1 MKKKEMKVC
10 RRNDTM
16 VCRFVVS
23 LLIVLTGTVLLCSCG
38 GDDDDEQTRQPA
50 IEHELLLSESLV
62 DITNERARLTVDI
75 TSADAWK
82 VTTDQQWIAVRPME
96 GKGNAT
102 LSVTC
107 NENTEAKSRQAQLV
121 VTNMHTNQ
129 QRSVTIRQKG
139 REAAAA
145 NYVSHRAI
153 YGNLMK
159 SDDKPYLEITFDK
172 PVTLKSAHYERY
184 MPDWNPEYSDD
195 RCTVHIP
202 FPAGAIGLDVKG
214 TFEVESDDGVAT
226 SVELTFPF
234 YEKGYHVGSSD
245 EGDHILGTLVDDDEQ
260 TLWLSRCRPSQVIQL
275 SLADGTVMKTI
286 DMPFTPGRIT
296 RNPYNGMLYIMP
308 SNTISDLGYADQ
320 LCVVNPQNGIITK
333 TITISPAP
341 DAHPQ
346 HPTIYP
352 RELAFMADGLGI
364 LHLVSKSSDGFEWRY
379 MDSANG
385 DALTLSGYPWYE
397 YRFEHVYEG
406 CNHQSVW
413 ANPYPRSWNII
424 SQMSRSHPAP
434 LDYPLDTSFRDT
446 GYEFAG
452 GSMVTMQFH
461 RSRNK
466 MFIST
471 APACQCVINLDNDTY
486 TKTTPAESRGAA
498 SAWDYSDPDRNL
510 VYLVGGLDNKFIL
523 LDMDRSDAV
532 YYQHCSWGYDE
543 ICGLYHLV
551 KTNRVLVID
560 NKGGVCIVACE
571 D

>member
-1 MKKKEMKVC
+1 MISDLAMMKNIKTKVC
-10 RRNDTM
+10 GKLLTYAVM
-16 VCRFVVS
+16 VFCS
-23 LLIVLTGTVLLCSCG
+23 VLLCACG
-38 GDDDDEQTRQPA
+38 GDDDDTPA
-50 IEHELLLSESLV
+50 KRPAEEHELVLSESV
-62 DITNERARLTVDI
+62 IDISHERTTLTVDI
-75 TSADAWK
+75 TTADAWK
-82 VTTDQQWIAVRPME
+82 VTTDGQWIVVRPTE
-96 GKGNAT
+96 GEGNAT
-102 LSVTC
+102 LSITC
-107 NENTEAKSRQAQLV
+107 YENTDVKSRQAQLL
-121 VTNMHTNQ
+121 VTDIHTNQ

-139 REAAAA
+139 REAVVA
-145 NYVSHRAI
+145 NYVSHRAV
-153 YGNLMK
+153 YGNLLR
-159 SDDKPYLEITFDK
+159 SDEAPSLEITFDN
-172 PVTLKSAHYERY
+172 PVTLKSASYEFY
-184 MPDWNPEYSDD
+184 MPDWNPTYSDD

-214 TFEVESDDGVAT
+214 TFQVESADGKTT
-226 SVELTFPF
+226 SLELTFPF
-234 YEKGYHVGSSD
+234 YERGYHVGSRD
-245 EGDHILGTLVDDDEQ
+245 EGEHILGTLVDDDEQ
-260 TLWLSRCRPSQVIQL
+260 TLWLSRCRPSQVLQL
-275 SLADGTVMKTI
+275 SLVDGTVMKTV
-286 DMPFTPGRIT
+286 DMPFTPGHIT
-296 RNPYNGMLYIMP
+296 KNPYNGMLYVMP
-308 SNTISDLGYADQ
+308 SNTTADLGFSDQ
-320 LCVVNPQNGIITK
+320 LCVINPQSGAITK

-413 ANPYPRSWNII
+413 ANPYPRAYNVI

-434 LDYPLDTSFRDT
+434 LDYELDSSFRDT
-446 GYEFAG
+446 GYEYAG

-466 MFIST
+466 VFIST
-471 APACQCVINLDNDTY
+471 APACQVVINMDDDTY

-510 VYLVGGLDNKFIL
+510 VYLVGGLDKKFIL

-532 YYQHCSWGYDE
+532 YFQYCSWGADE

-560 NKGGVCIVACE
+560 TMGSICLVAC